1 MIGYKA
7 FDGNLCCKGFQFK
20 VGETYETGALKEN
33 MRLYTNT
40 VFHFCRELYMIE
52 FTSKYN
58 LHESR
63 ICEILSG
70 DDIITDKQR
79 TEFGTNKITILR
91 EITGIEKEQLL
102 AAGYRNTGDYNKG
115 KYNTGV
121 RNTGDRNTGDHNIGC
136 WNTGDFNKGN
146 RNTGTYNYGI
156 WNVGNHNTGNCNS
169 GNRNIGNYNTGDC
182 NTGDMNTGN
191 YNTGD
196 MNTGAWNTGDMNIG
210 FFNTRH
216 GPIRMFNK
224 RISMKE
230 FRSIKIPDFLY
241 FKTVIWVPRSKASK
255 EEKSQYAKEI
265 RTLGGFNKELSYKE
279 AFRLAWDNASK
290 EEHKALLNLPNWNNK
305 IFKEISGIDAE
316 SEIEKENKE
325 D

>member
-7 FDGNLCCKGFQFK
+7 FDMNLCCLGFQFK
-20 VGETYETGALKEN
+20 VGETYETGTLKEN
-33 MRLYTNT
+33 MCLYTDT

-70 DDIITDKQR
+70 DDIVTDERR

-102 AAGYRNTGDYNKG
+102 VAGYRNT
-115 KYNTGV
+115 
-121 RNTGDRNTGDHNIGC
+121 
-136 WNTGDFNKGN
+136 
-146 RNTGTYNYGI
+146 
-156 WNVGNHNTGNCNS
+156 GNHNTGNCNTGNRNIANCNT

-182 NTGDMNTGN
+182 NTGNRNTGALNYGIWNSGNHNTGNCNTGDRNIGNYNTGDNNTGNMNTGN
-191 YNTGD
+191 YNTGNR
-196 MNTGAWNTGDMNIG
+196 NTGAWNSGDMNTG
-210 FFNTRH
+210 LFNTKR

-224 RISMKE
+224 KVSMEK
-230 FRSIKIPDFLY
+230 FRNIKLPDFLY
-241 FKTVIWVPRSKASK
+241 FDLVVWVPRSKASK
-255 EEKSQYAKEI
+255 EEKSQHAKEI
-265 RTLGGFNKELSYKE
+265 KTLGGFNKELSYKE

-290 EEHKALLNLPNWNNK
+290 EEHKELLNLPNWNNK
-305 IFKEISGIDAE
+305 IFKQISGIDAE

>member
-7 FDGNLCCKGFQFK
+7 FDRNLCCLGFQFK

-33 MRLYTNT
+33 MCLYTDT

-58 LHESR
+58 LHEAR

-70 DDIITDKQR
+70 DDIVSDKQR

-91 EITGIEKEQLL
+91 EITGSEKVQLL
-102 AAGYRNTGDYNKG
+102 AAGYKNTGYYNSG
-115 KYNTGV
+115 KYNTGAH
-121 RNTGDRNTGDHNIGC
+121 NAGDNCTGDRNIGHWNAGDC
-136 WNTGDFNKGN
+136 NKGN
-146 RNTGTYNYGI
+146 RNTGAFNYGI
-156 WNVGNHNTGNCNS
+156 WNTGNHNTGNCNS
-169 GNRNIGNYNTGDC
+169 GNHNIGNFNAGDYNTGDK
-182 NTGDMNTGN
+182 NTGSH
-191 YNTGD
+191 NTGD
-196 MNTGAWNTGDMNIG
+196 MNTGAWNSGDLNVG
-210 FFNTRH
+210 FFNTKH

-224 RISMKE
+224 KVSMKE
-230 FRSIKIPDFLY
+230 FRNIKLPEFLY
-241 FKTVIWVPRSKASK
+241 FDIVVWVPRSKASK
-255 EEKSQYAKEI
+255 EERKVHKTEI
-265 RTLGGFNKELSYKE
+265 KTLGGFNKELSYKE

-290 EEHKALLNLPNWNNK
+290 EEHKELLNLPNWNNK
-305 IFKEISGIDAE
+305 IFQQISGIDAE

>member
-7 FDGNLCCKGFQFK
+7 FDGNLQCMGFQFK

-33 MRLYTNT
+33 MRLYTHT

-58 LHESR
+58 LHKSR

-70 DDIITDKQR
+70 DDIVTDKHR

-102 AAGYRNTGDYNKG
+102 TAGYGNTGYRNSG
-115 KYNTGV
+115 KYNSGCH
-121 RNTGDRNTGDHNIGC
+121 NAGDNCTGDHNIGF
-136 WNTGDFNKGN
+136 WNAGDFNKGN
-146 RNTGTYNYGI
+146 RNTGTFNYGI
-156 WNVGNHNTGNCNS
+156 WNSGNYNTGNHNTGDHNTGC
-169 GNRNIGNYNTGDC
+169 YNTGAC
-182 NTGDMNTGN
+182 NAGDMNTGN
-191 YNTGD
+191 FNTGD
-196 MNTGAWNTGDMNIG
+196 MNTGAWNSGDMNVG
-210 FFNTRH
+210 FFNTKH

-224 RISMKE
+224 KVSMEE
-230 FRSIKIPDFLY
+230 FRNIKLPKFLY
-241 FKTVIWVPRSKASK
+241 FDLVIWVPRSKASK
-255 EEKSQYAKEI
+255 EEKSQHAKEI
-265 RTLGGFNKELSYKE
+265 KTLGGFNKELSYKE

-290 EEHKALLNLPNWNNK
+290 EEHRELLNLPNWNNK

>member
-7 FDGNLCCKGFQFK
+7 FDKNLCCNGFQFK

-33 MRLYTNT
+33 MCLYTNT

-70 DDIITDKQR
+70 DDIVTDDQR
-79 TEFGTNKITILR
+79 TAFGTNKITILR
-91 EITGIEKEQLL
+91 EIVGLEKEQLL
-102 AAGYRNTGDYNKG
+102 AAGYRNTGNYNKG

-169 GNRNIGNYNTGDC
+169 GNRNIGNYNTGDN

-230 FRSIKIPDFLY
+230 FRSIKIPEFLY

-255 EEKSQYAKEI
+255 EEKSQHAKEI

-290 EEHKALLNLPNWNNK
+290 EEHKSLLNLPNWNNK